1 MNDTALLSV
10 VLAAAAGLAAGRAWA
25 AARRRDD
32 VASGAFRLSAHYVQG
47 LQHLA
52 TGEREFAS
60 SSLEKVAREEPQAF
74 DVQLVLGHLWRE
86 AGQVERA
93 MQVHQALLAR
103 PGLLRSQRA
112 QARVALGQDQRA
124 AGFIDRASSTFEE
137 VLDGDPKN
145 LQALE
150 GLQKVHEDQR
160 RWREAYD
167 LQVRRQRLRKSD
179 DSLVLGFLRA
189 EIGREAL
196 ASGLPDEARTA
207 FEAAL
212 RLDRRVFPAYLGLAD
227 LALAAEPQRAV
238 AVLEQAIV
246 AAPERAYLSF
256 DRLARAWAACGSPS
270 RFVLLCEDLV
280 RRDPRD
286 WRARVALARQ
296 RRAASQ
302 PEEAL
307 GLLLRALSE
316 NPQVLLVHM
325 EVWRTLRAMGVD
337 DQSVARYG
345 AACEEAV
352 FYRDPHVCTSC
363 RYRADDMLWRCPQC
377 HAWNSFVE
385 ERVGPGADRSLG

>member
-1 MNDTALLSV
+1 MNDTAVVAV

-32 VASGAFRLSAHYVQG
+32 AAAGAFRLLPHYGQG
-47 LQHLA
+47 LQYLA
-52 TGEREFAS
+52 TGERELALSAF
-60 SSLEKVAREEPQAF
+60 EKVAREEPQAF
-74 DVQLVLGHLWRE
+74 DIQLVLGHLWRE

-93 MQVHQALLAR
+93 MQVHQALVAR
-103 PGLLRSQRA
+103 LDLSRSQRA

-167 LQVRRQRLRKSD
+167 IQVRRQRLRKSD

-196 ASGLPDEARTA
+196 AGGLVDEAGSA

-212 RLDRRVFPAYLGLAD
+212 KLDRRVFPAYLGLAD
-227 LALAAEPQRAV
+227 LALASDPQRAV
-238 AVLEQAIV
+238 AVLGEAIA
-246 AAPERAYLSF
+246 AAPERAYLTF
-256 DRLARAWAACGSPS
+256 ERLARAWAACGAPG
-270 RFVLLCEDLV
+270 RFGDLCDELI
-280 RRDPRD
+280 RGDPRD

-296 RRAASQ
+296 RRAAAQ

-325 EVWRTLRAMGVD
+325 EIWRTLRSLGAE
-337 DQSVARYG
+337 DQNVARYG

-377 HAWNSFVE
+377 HSWNSFVE
-385 ERVGPGADRSLG
+385 ERVSPGADR